1 MNSQSLKIALAVSVL
16 TNAILAAA
24 VVAGVFGFSQALKE
38 GDKQRQHT
46 PLADVAQQL
55 ETPVR
60 AKLKDSMRAVALTA
74 APDFQEARAA
84 RRHAA
89 ELAAAPSFDR
99 VATESE
105 LIKARAAEERFRA
118 RMESGLLDFMQQQ
131 TPETRAALAKVL
143 RARVP
148 LRMRPPGPDGGP
160 GGPDGPPPA
169 HDAPPPK
176 G

>member
-1 MNSQSLKIALAVSVL
+1 MRSNPLKIALAVSVL

-24 VVAGVFGFSQALKE
+24 VVAGVVNFSQALKE
-38 GDKQRQHT
+38 GDRQRQHT
-46 PLADVAQQL
+46 PLGGVEQQL
-55 ETPVR
+55 DPPLR
-60 AKLKDSMRAVALTA
+60 ARLKDSMRAVALTA
-74 APDFQEARAA
+74 KPDFLEARAA

-131 TPETRAALAKVL
+131 SPETRATLAKVL
-143 RARVP
+143 RGRSP
-148 LRMRPPGPDGGP
+148 LRMRPDGLP
-160 GGPDGPPPA
+160 NGPDGPPA
-169 HDAPPPK
+169 GQDAPPK